1 MKVSTIAIMSKPKP
15 VPVLKQVVGK
25 DEEDDED
32 DEDDEQLARRIQTM
46 DIKER
51 PRKITR
57 TRAKTTRL
65 QITSK
70 ILVGM

>member
-46 DIKER
+46 DIKES
-51 PRKITR
+51 PR
-57 TRAKTTRL
+57 TTRL